1 MTNYTK
7 TPAGWMAVTC
17 PNCNRVLGY
26 DDDVYKELKAVKCPS
41 CHRWFYMADA
51 KKEFVTV
58 DVQDYGKYE

>member
-7 TPAGWMAVTC
+7 TPTGWMAVTC
-17 PNCNRVLGY
+17 PNCKRVIGY
-26 DDDVYKELKAVKCPS
+26 DDDSYKDIEALKCPS